1 MAARRRTLASS
12 TMLMNARRASRACGL
27 LLLLI
32 VAGGYAS
39 GCGDDPAERPVRLEI
54 TAPTDASVINH
65 DSVEVRGLVQPR
77 GARVLVLGR
86 RARVIRGEFR
96 AVVPLREG
104 SNLIDVGAGTR
115 GAAPAWDALRVTRE
129 VLVILPD
136 LTGATRDDA
145 IDRLDAVGVRAEV
158 QEEGDLLDELLGGD
172 WIVCETQPPAGS
184 DVRRGARIQLV
195 VARGC

>member
-1 MAARRRTLASS
+1 
-12 TMLMNARRASRACGL
+12 MNARRRSRARGL
-27 LLLLI
+27 LLLLL

-54 TAPTDASVINH
+54 IAPTDAAVVND
-65 DSVEVRGLVQPR
+65 DSVEVRGLVRPR

-104 SNLIDVGAGTR
+104 SNLIDIGASAR
-115 GAAPAWDALRVTRE
+115 GESAAPAWDALRVTRE
-129 VLVILPD
+129 VLVTLPD

-145 IDRLDAVGVRAEV
+145 IDRLDALGLRAEV

-172 WIVCETQPPAGS
+172 WIVCESQPPAGS
-184 DVRRGARIQLV
+184 DVRRGARINLV
-195 VARGC
+195 VAKGC